1 MNFSRCY
8 RNRSKVLYGFDP
20 NIYIIY
26 YNDIDSHNIINS
38 NRYCW
43 NIAHELG
50 HILLEHHKTNEKT
63 RIFRSSLSNQEY
75 DYFEAEADYFAQLI
89 LVPHVVLYAFKIKNS
104 SQLKSLCRISAPAA
118 NRRFYAYQ
126 QWIKN
131 INGNDEYDKPLFHL
145 YYNFTINEQVRDFA

>member
-89 LVPHVVLYAFKIKNS
+89 LVPHVVLYAF
-104 SQLKSLCRISAPAA
+104 
-118 NRRFYAYQ
+118 
-126 QWIKN
+126 
-131 INGNDEYDKPLFHL
+131 
-145 YYNFTINEQVRDFA
+145 